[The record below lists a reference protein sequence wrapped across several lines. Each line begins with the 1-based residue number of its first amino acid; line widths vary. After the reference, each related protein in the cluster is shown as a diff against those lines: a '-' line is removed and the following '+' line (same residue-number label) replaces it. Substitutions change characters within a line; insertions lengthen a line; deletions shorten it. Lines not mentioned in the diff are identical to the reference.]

1 MKHVKK
7 EPEKKR
13 KERKGKERK
22 RQNFRELW
30 EISSIVTCI
39 SGVRV
44 REAER
49 KKGRDSC
56 QIFKV
61 D

>member
-7 EPEKKR
+7 RAFGKKKEK
-13 KERKGKERK
+13 EGKEK

-44 REAER
+44 GSR
-49 KKGRDSC
+49 KKEGKR
-56 QIFKV
+56 
-61 D
+61 